1 MILLSARTGE
11 EARLEGLAAGADDYL
26 TKPFSA
32 RELLVRVEV
41 TLKLAQMRRAAT
53 QQEHILRLEAET
65 ANRTKDEFLS
75 MVSHELR
82 SPLTAILGWAQL
94 LQRKNFDVAKTNQ
107 ALKTIENSAK
117 AQDRLIGDL
126 LDVSAIMAGKL
137 QLKTSMLQ
145 LGSVIERAI
154 ATVQL
159 AAAAKQIELTSS
171 IEGTT
176 ETIVGDPDR
185 IEQIISNLLLNAIKF
200 TPIGGRIDLKLTYL
214 ETIAQIDI
222 SDTGSGISA
231 DFLPYI
237 FDRWSQAAPKNKT
250 NSGLGLG
257 LSIVR
262 SLVELHGGTITV
274 ASPGE
279 TQGSTFT
286 VSLPLKNS
294 SEGEPPN
301 NGCT

>member
-1 MILLSARTGE
+1 
-11 EARLEGLAAGADDYL
+11 
-26 TKPFSA
+26 
-32 RELLVRVEV
+32 
-41 TLKLAQMRRAAT
+41 
-53 QQEHILRLEAET
+53 
-65 ANRTKDEFLS
+65 
-75 MVSHELR
+75 
-82 SPLTAILGWAQL
+82 
-94 LQRKNFDVAKTNQ
+94 
-107 ALKTIENSAK
+107 
-117 AQDRLIGDL
+117 
-126 LDVSAIMAGKL
+126 
-137 QLKTSMLQ
+137 MLQ

-185 IEQIISNLLLNAIKF
+185 IEQIISNLLINAIKF
-200 TPIGGRIDLKLTYL
+200 TPTGGRIDLKLTYL
-214 ETIAQIDI
+214 ETTAQIDI

-231 DFLPYI
+231 DFLPHI

-274 ASPGE
+274 ASSGE
-279 TQGSTFT
+279 GQGSTFT
-286 VSLPLKNS
+286 ISLPLKNS